1 MTTED
6 HYKQYKKEFKSL
18 TDEELIEL
26 FNEEAGKQGWTSS
39 RASFIAALHHEFNRR
54 GFDYSA
60 IGNSVSLSIKH
71 KIKLVGKTIIVLSIN
86 YDDLADITKISLN

>member
-6 HYKQYKKEFKSL
+6 HYKQFKKEFKSL
-18 TDEELIEL
+18 SDEELIEL
-26 FNEEAGKQGWTSS
+26 FNEEAGKQGWVSA
-39 RASFIAALHHEFNRR
+39 RASFLAAIHNEFDRR

-60 IGNSVSLSIKH
+60 IGDSVSLSLKH
-71 KIKLVGKTIIVLSIN
+71 KIKLVGKTIVIFSFN